1 VEGLEGNDGV
11 RDNDRVKGLRV
22 THPGWDQRFGH
33 VTRQSAVVFDP
44 MQDVAPVDC
53 NGLSG
58 EWVKGIVKGQFL
70 GLMMGSMQ

>member
-1 VEGLEGNDGV
+1 MEGLEGNDGV

-22 THPGWDQRFGH
+22 AHPGWDQRFGH
-33 VTRQSAVVFDP
+33 ITRQSAVVLDP
-44 MQDVAPVDC
+44 MQGVAPGDR

-58 EWVKGIVKGQFL
+58 EWVKGIVQDQFL